1 MRMGSNMALNADQ
14 QNELKRMS
22 GERRGLLTE
31 SKLEKRTVTELKAR
45 VNILSVSETVN
56 FAPENNYSAQEMAY
70 IEAVNPRLKWVVAIP
85 VLLDRAAKL
94 EAGGLL
100 PEVVTEILKAS

>member
-22 GERRGLLTE
+22 GERRGLLAE

-85 VLLDRAAKL
+85 GLLDRAAKL

-100 PEVVTEILKAS
+100 PEVVTEILRAS